1 VRLLRVL
8 ACAAVAVFSAAAA
21 AQGEHERRLAA
32 ELMVMAGDLRRI
44 QSPDELPLHREGLRA
59 RLAGALSSLPLLL
72 RRAGGCEGPPPDPA
86 PGPALHSGPAAA
98 AQSEAL
104 RNPAFAPEGRGDSG
118 SLRSMKYAAVGL
130 GRPGADCAAVPA
142 LRAALARGDWRALR
156 AGLDALK
163 KRHPFEAGAL
173 LPREATPERLRLG
186 EAIHRQA
193 CAGCHDAPATGTKL
207 PAFNLFEQAKR
218 TPREE
223 FAARLLIGVRGDRST
238 AWRNPFSDLELGA
251 LLTYYENGK
260 SDAGVRR

>member
-8 ACAAVAVFSAAAA
+8 PRAAAAAFSAAAA

-32 ELMVMAGDLRRI
+32 ELAVMAGDLRRI

-72 RRAGGCEGPPPDPA
+72 RRAGADP
-86 PGPALHSGPAAA
+86 S
-98 AQSEAL
+98 
-104 RNPAFAPEGRGDSG
+104 
-118 SLRSMKYAAVGL
+118 V
-130 GRPGADCAAVPA
+130 VPT
-142 LRAALARGDWRALR
+142 LRAALANRDWRVLQ
-156 AGLDALK
+156 AGLETLMR
-163 KRHPFEAGAL
+163 RHPFAADAL
-173 LPREATPERLRLG
+173 LPNEATPGHLRLG

-207 PAFNLFEQAKR
+207 PAFNLFEQAQR

-238 AWRNPFSDLELGA
+238 AWRNPFSDLELAA
-251 LLTYYENGK
+251 LLAYYENGK
-260 SDAGVRR
+260 AGGRR